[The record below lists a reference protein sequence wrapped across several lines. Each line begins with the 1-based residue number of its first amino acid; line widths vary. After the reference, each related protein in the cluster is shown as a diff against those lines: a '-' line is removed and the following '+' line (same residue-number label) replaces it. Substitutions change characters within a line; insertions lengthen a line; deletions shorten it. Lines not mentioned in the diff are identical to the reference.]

1 MTLPL
6 FKSHYSIGR
15 SILTLEEAE
24 TSKENGPKSII
35 DICLENGIK
44 ELFLAE
50 DSMSGFLQAYENCD
64 KSKIKLIFGVR
75 MTFCNDTE
83 IKTTES
89 ISEESKYI
97 IFAKN
102 TEGYRRLIKI
112 YSEAATDGFYYIPRY
127 DFEKLKKHWSNE
139 DLMLCVPFYDSFLFK
154 NLLGGNECV
163 TDFSFCEPTFFLEE
177 NNLPFDP
184 LIRKY
189 VDQFCESGH
198 ESIETQ
204 TIYYEKK
211 QDFKDYLTFRCL
223 SKRTT
228 LEKPNLD
235 HMCSNE
241 FCVES
246 WKNNSMPR
254 VGTVEKVKSPR

>member
-1 MTLPL
+1 
-6 FKSHYSIGR
+6 
-15 SILTLEEAE
+15 
-24 TSKENGPKSII
+24 
-35 DICLENGIK
+35 
-44 ELFLAE
+44 
-50 DSMSGFLQAYENCD
+50 
-64 KSKIKLIFGVR
+64 
-75 MTFCNDTE
+75 
-83 IKTTES
+83 
-89 ISEESKYI
+89 
-97 IFAKN
+97 
-102 TEGYRRLIKI
+102 
-112 YSEAATDGFYYIPRY
+112 
-127 DFEKLKKHWSNE
+127 
-139 DLMLCVPFYDSFLFK
+139 MLCVPFYDSFLFK

-198 ESIETQ
+198 KSIETQ

-246 WKNNSMPR
+246 WQKNSAPR
-254 VGTVEKVKSPR
+254 VGTVEESKTKSPK